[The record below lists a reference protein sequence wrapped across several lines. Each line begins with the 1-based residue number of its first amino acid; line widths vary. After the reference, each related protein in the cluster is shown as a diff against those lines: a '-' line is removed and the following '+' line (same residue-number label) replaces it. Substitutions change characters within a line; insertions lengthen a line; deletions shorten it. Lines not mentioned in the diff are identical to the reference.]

1 MNLEH
6 KKNKT
11 HVNKMKL
18 LKDCSESIPNLFRKL
33 FCKQMSTST
42 STSLIDILYN
52 KELSSLRDEQLIRLL
67 YADFGPEID
76 HLKRVPHAVE
86 GDGTPTKGNLQGN
99 SGETDLSPSRLLFG
113 KDFDEVNRTL
123 TNVRAVKWL
132 LANEYDAFTA
142 NQPGIIK
149 LSQNT
154 FQELRNRVLP
164 SWSDPDHL
172 LALIVALIV
181 GDMGK
186 DPYLAEEILMAR
198 DGDTNKANN
207 TETHDNHDECLA
219 QAVACGIL
227 NKPLS
232 RLSEARR
239 NDLILGIDVGA
250 TLNIPQLTQGENV
263 PASLQPILKFRGH
276 PEAFNLKYQE
286 IIFDVAGAG
295 GHLDSR
301 GATRMIEP
309 VCQSFLQAG
318 PILEDV
324 ITEKTSLR
332 GAYDNVLLNRG
343 KIVAAQGYPLCTP
356 EDLEQRALL
365 RLFAMGRVA
374 DKSTAEAFA
383 DAFNALETDTRSA
396 LVDGLNVDGIDD
408 GESVVLYYMPAL
420 FAETLRAVRNA
431 SEKRVDILKSLMEFM
446 ARTFEGCR
454 PQPGQPGSV
463 KERDV
468 SPAVALVRSEAFR
481 DDFSLLDGYALP

>member
-1 MNLEH
+1 
-6 KKNKT
+6 
-11 HVNKMKL
+11 MKL
-18 LKDCSESIPNLFRKL
+18 LKDYSESIPNLFRKL
-33 FCKQMSTST
+33 LRKQMSTST
-42 STSLIDILYN
+42 STSASFIDILYN
-52 KELSSLRDEQLIRLL
+52 QDLSSLRDEQLIHLL
-67 YADFGPEID
+67 YTEFGPEID

-113 KDFDEVNRTL
+113 EDFDEVNRTL

-132 LANEYDAFTA
+132 LANEYDSFTA
-142 NQPGIIK
+142 NQPAVIK

-154 FQELRNRVLP
+154 FQELRSHVLP

-186 DPYLAEEILMAR
+186 DPHLADEIAMAR
-198 DGDTNKANN
+198 DETATNTNKTTCD

-219 QAVACGIL
+219 QAAACGIL

-232 RLSEARR
+232 LLSPARR
-239 NDLILGIDVGA
+239 NDVILGINVGA

-263 PASLQPILKFRGH
+263 PASLQPILQFRGH
-276 PEAFNLKYQE
+276 TEAFNLKYQE

-332 GAYDNVLLNRG
+332 GAYDNILLHRG

-356 EDLEQRALL
+356 QDIEQRALL

-383 DAFNALETDTRSA
+383 DAFNALEPGTRSA

-408 GESVVLYYMPAL
+408 GEAVVLYYMPAL

-431 SEKRVDILKSLMEFM
+431 AEKRVDVLKSLMEFM
-446 ARTFEGCR
+446 ARTLEGCR
-454 PQPGQPGSV
+454 PRPGQPGSV